1 MKSMSFVIVSLL
13 MALSVQVGV
22 CQRWDKKTKVKFN
35 VPVQVPNA
43 DLPAGTY
50 VFKLAS
56 SDANPGVLRRLANE
70 TGGEARGLRNFLALR
85 IDRPGLAQPVHAGV
99 LCTGASGRRGVPQ
112 DSCDR

>member
-50 VFKLAS
+50 VFKPHRS
-56 SDANPGVLRRLANE
+56 VRE
-70 TGGEARGLRNFLALR
+70 TWRSTRF
-85 IDRPGLAQPVHAGV
+85 V
-99 LCTGASGRRGVPQ
+99 
-112 DSCDR
+112 